1 LQTNDLYPSYN
12 IQFMYEHYAAEK
24 QKIFC
29 MLSMLKL
36 RLAVMP
42 VSCSF
47 FESLFRSTVPDLYSE
62 NL

>member
-1 LQTNDLYPSYN
+1 
-12 IQFMYEHYAAEK
+12 MYEHYAAEK